1 MTSLWRS
8 LEQSRVT
15 RLDKSH
21 IRVYTPNMEKETP
34 HSAQQQLVEIEQ
46 QCLGLLTRQVA
57 RRVTQW
63 YDQCLQ
69 QNGLRSTQ
77 FNVLV
82 AIAIAQT
89 VPLTRLA
96 EILVLDRTTLARNLK
111 PLEQQGLVRIDPG
124 EDRRVHLI
132 RLTEP
137 GYTLLQQALP
147 SWEKAQAEMMAR
159 LGPAQWDVLHAD
171 LHDLVAWVP

>member
-1 MTSLWRS
+1 M
-8 LEQSRVT
+8 
-15 RLDKSH
+15 RLDKSY
-21 IRVYTPNMEKETP
+21 IGVYTPNMEKETP
-34 HSAQQQLVEIEQ
+34 RIAQQQLMEIEQ
-46 QCLGLLTRQVA
+46 HCLGLLTRQVA

-69 QNGLRSTQ
+69 PNGLRSTQ

-111 PLEQQGLVRIDPG
+111 PLEQQGLVRIEPG
-124 EDRRVHLI
+124 GDRRVRLI

-147 SWEKAQAEMMAR
+147 SWEKAQAEMMTR
-159 LGPAQWDVLHAD
+159 LGPAQWDALHAD
-171 LHDLVAWVP
+171 LHDLVAQVP

>member
-1 MTSLWRS
+1 
-8 LEQSRVT
+8 
-15 RLDKSH
+15 
-21 IRVYTPNMEKETP
+21 MEKATP
-34 HSAQQQLVEIEQ
+34 RTAQQLKEIEQ

-69 QNGLRSTQ
+69 PHRLRSTQ
-77 FNVLV
+77 FNLLV

-111 PLEQQGLVRIDPG
+111 PLEQQGLVRIEAG
-124 EDRRVHLI
+124 EDRRVQLI

-147 SWEKAQAEMMAR
+147 SWERAQKEMMTR
-159 LGPAQWDVLHAD
+159 LGPVQWDALHAN
-171 LHDLVAWVP
+171 LHNVIARVP

>member
-1 MTSLWRS
+1 
-8 LEQSRVT
+8 
-15 RLDKSH
+15 
-21 IRVYTPNMEKETP
+21 MEKATP
-34 HSAQQQLVEIEQ
+34 QIAQQQLREIEQ

-69 QNGLRSTQ
+69 SSGLRSTQ

-111 PLEQQGLVRIDPG
+111 PLEQQGLVRIEAG

-132 RLTEP
+132 RLTEA
-137 GYTLLQQALP
+137 GYALLQQALP
-147 SWEKAQAEMMAR
+147 AWEKAQSEMISR
-159 LGPAQWDVLHAD
+159 LGPAQWDTLHAE
-171 LHDLVAWVP
+171 LRDLVARVP

>member
-1 MTSLWRS
+1 
-8 LEQSRVT
+8 
-15 RLDKSH
+15 
-21 IRVYTPNMEKETP
+21 MEKETP
-34 HSAQQQLVEIEQ
+34 YITQRQLKEIEQ
-46 QCLGLLTRQVA
+46 QCMGLLTRQVA

-69 QNGLRSTQ
+69 PNGLRSTQ
-77 FNVLV
+77 FNLLV

-111 PLEQQGLVRIDPG
+111 PLEQQNLVRIELG
-124 EDRRVHLI
+124 EDRRVRLI

-137 GYTLLQQALP
+137 GYALLQQALP

-159 LGPAQWDVLHAD
+159 LGPAQWDALQAD
-171 LHDLVAWVP
+171 LRDLVTRVP

>member
-1 MTSLWRS
+1 M
-8 LEQSRVT
+8 
-15 RLDKSH
+15 
-21 IRVYTPNMEKETP
+21 
-34 HSAQQQLVEIEQ
+34 
-46 QCLGLLTRQVA
+46 
-57 RRVTQW
+57 TQW

-69 QNGLRSTQ
+69 SSGLRSTQ

-111 PLEQQGLVRIDPG
+111 PLEQQALVRIEAG

-132 RLTEP
+132 RLTEA
-137 GYTLLQQALP
+137 GYAVLRQALP
-147 SWEKAQAEMMAR
+147 SWEMAQAEMIAR
-159 LGPAQWDVLHAD
+159 LGPAQWDTLHAE
-171 LHDLVAWVP
+171 LRDLVARVP

>member
-1 MTSLWRS
+1 
-8 LEQSRVT
+8 
-15 RLDKSH
+15 
-21 IRVYTPNMEKETP
+21 MEKATP
-34 HSAQQQLVEIEQ
+34 QIAQQQLREIEQ

-57 RRVTQW
+57 HRVTQW

-69 QNGLRSTQ
+69 SSGLRSTQ

-111 PLEQQGLVRIDPG
+111 PLEQQGLVRIEAG

-132 RLTEP
+132 RLTEA
-137 GYTLLQQALP
+137 GYALLQQALP
-147 SWEKAQAEMMAR
+147 AWEKAQSEMISR
-159 LGPAQWDVLHAD
+159 LGPAQWDTLHAE
-171 LHDLVAWVP
+171 LRDLVARVP

>member
-1 MTSLWRS
+1 MSCPS
-8 LEQSRVT
+8 SAIS
-15 RLDKSH
+15 LDKSH
-21 IRVYTPNMEKETP
+21 LRVYTPSMEKETQRI
-34 HSAQQQLVEIEQ
+34 ARQQLTEIEQ

-69 QNGLRSTQ
+69 PNGLRSTQ
-77 FNVLV
+77 FNLLV
-82 AIAIAQT
+82 AIALAQT

-111 PLEQQGLVRIDPG
+111 PLEQQGLVIIEPG
-124 EDRRVHLI
+124 EDRRVRLI

-137 GYTLLQQALP
+137 GYALLQQALHA
-147 SWEKAQAEMMAR
+147 WEKAQSEMMAR
-159 LGPAQWDVLHAD
+159 LGPAQWDALHAD
-171 LHDLVAWVP
+171 LHDLVTRVP

>member
-34 HSAQQQLVEIEQ
+34 HIAQQQLVEIEQ